1 EEMEQ
6 FRAPSPLSLTPQ
18 ASQLHWRQLTEF
30 NIKDEP
36 STCSLNELMKKQTVG
51 MNSKGPETAQDPDPS
66 SLVLHGPNG
75 TETDSPQTRGCSDDD
90 DDDEH
95 CWQIPLSESETEAD
109 SDSTRKKGKMSDSS
123 KNAEMG
129 CKASKTWISSF
140 QQICSKNKVQ
150 VKITS
155 ECVDGKKAS
164 VSAASKLRVDTGEK
178 PFECSFCRKCFT
190 RNASRQLHMR
200 IHTGEK
206 PFKCDVCS
214 KCFIQKLNLQ
224 RHMAIHT
231 GDKPFK
237 CEVCSEGFSWQHGL
251 KSHMI
256 IHTGEKPFKCGVCSK
271 CFINEHYLQSHMRIH
286 TGEKPFECDVCR
298 KCFIRKS
305 DLKRHMRIHKEDKP
319 FQLSAHTGRSV

>member
-1 EEMEQ
+1 
-6 FRAPSPLSLTPQ
+6 
-18 ASQLHWRQLTEF
+18 
-30 NIKDEP
+30 
-36 STCSLNELMKKQTVG
+36 

-90 DDDEH
+90 DDDDEH

-109 SDSTRKKGKMSDSS
+109 SDSTRKKGKMSDSN

-129 CKASKTWISSF
+129 CKASKTRKRSF
-140 QQICSKNKVQ
+140 QQICLNNKVQ

-214 KCFIQKLNLQ
+214 KCFMIKHHLQ
-224 RHMAIHT
+224 
-231 GDKPFK
+231 
-237 CEVCSEGFSWQHGL
+237 
-251 KSHMI
+251 SHMI
-256 IHTGEKPFKCGVCSK
+256 IHSGAKPFAFHFRHGLFHAGKGDGK
-271 CFINEHYLQSHMRIH
+271 KHYAYPDPSPNLNTDNFTSNL
-286 TGEKPFECDVCR
+286 VS
-298 KCFIRKS
+298 S
-305 DLKRHMRIHKEDKP
+305 DLFTFK
-319 FQLSAHTGRSV
+319 